1 MLKYYV
7 EEDFMDQLFLILA
20 IIFIL
25 VAIYVYLT
33 KKNKVGGK
41 QHALWQECRQ
51 QLRIPPKL
59 ADETIERHIKRLKER
74 HPNRSEKWYL
84 EKILYDLE
92 RDCR

>member
-1 MLKYYV
+1 MN
-7 EEDFMDQLFLILA
+7 QLFLILA

-41 QHALWQECRQ
+41 QHSLWQECRQ
-51 QLRIPPKL
+51 QLRLPPKL
-59 ADETIERHIKRLKER
+59 ADETIEIHIKRLKEG

-92 RDCR
+92 RDRR